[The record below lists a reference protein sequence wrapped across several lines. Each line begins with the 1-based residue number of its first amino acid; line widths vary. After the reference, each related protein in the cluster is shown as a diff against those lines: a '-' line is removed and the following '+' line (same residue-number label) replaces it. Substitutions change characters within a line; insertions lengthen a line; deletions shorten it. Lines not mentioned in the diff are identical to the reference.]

1 MSTYITYVI
10 SKPTHLVALFQVL
23 LHQKKK
29 KKRGRANIEADYELA
44 KFPESLFKDEN
55 PGLGKKLNK
64 LTHLLLLN
72 GESDRLVNFQA
83 QLDMR
88 VCAFV
93 AV

>member
-1 MSTYITYVI
+1 M
-10 SKPTHLVALFQVL
+10 
-23 LHQKKK
+23 
-29 KKRGRANIEADYELA
+29 A

-88 VCAFV
+88 VCALV